1 MIKNLPESTRVNCQ
15 TCNPSHEI
23 GITPYK
29 EIKKKTMKPN
39 SQLTN
44 VEGWIWKK
52 DRLKK
57 TI

>member
-1 MIKNLPESTRVNCQ
+1 
-15 TCNPSHEI
+15 
-23 GITPYK
+23 
-29 EIKKKTMKPN
+29 MKPN

-57 TI
+57 KYKSTRINMLSSRPGIKIKITS

>member
-1 MIKNLPESTRVNCQ
+1 
-15 TCNPSHEI
+15 
-23 GITPYK
+23 
-29 EIKKKTMKPN
+29 MKPN

-57 TI
+57 NISQPGLTC